1 MDLMVLV
8 VTLRCHG
15 CPTQAIVAACGL
27 DERTVA
33 AWLHRAG
40 GHAARVHPA
49 VVETGQVD
57 LGQAQVDEICV
68 TVCRGRIW
76 QALALAVPSRLWLGE
91 DLSPTRDGA
100 LVTATLWRVAACA
113 ANAAL
118 LRCVDGFAA
127 YVGTVR
133 TVFRVAV
140 RTGRPGRP
148 LLVLPETV
156 LLAQVVKS
164 HQGRRLVDIT

>member
-1 MDLMVLV
+1 MVLV

-156 LLAQVVKS
+156 LLAHVVKS
-164 HQGRRLVDIT
+164 HQGRRLVDIP